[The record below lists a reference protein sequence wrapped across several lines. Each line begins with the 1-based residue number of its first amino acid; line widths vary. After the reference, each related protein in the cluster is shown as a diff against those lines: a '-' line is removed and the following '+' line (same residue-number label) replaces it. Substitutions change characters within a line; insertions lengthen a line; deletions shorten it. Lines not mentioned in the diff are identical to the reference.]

1 MKLLKSRMSSLFLRS
16 AHYYS
21 TKGQESR
28 RFSKILIFGQIKKLT
43 SFCFRQLCGDGQTSA
58 AETKKKS

>member
-1 MKLLKSRMSSLFLRS
+1 
-16 AHYYS
+16 
-21 TKGQESR
+21 
-28 RFSKILIFGQIKKLT
+28 LT

>member
-1 MKLLKSRMSSLFLRS
+1 MKLLKSRMSSLFLSS
-16 AHYYS
+16 AHNNYS
-21 TKGQESR
+21 TKGKEQ
-28 RFSKILIFGQIKKLT
+28 KILKDSNLPSNKLT